1 MNNNKDCQVGQLTK
15 QVQTLTSRTIQTNHR
30 ESKGKIFDEKSFAK
44 IGGHHQLLFRGSA
57 LKPQQAA
64 FGKVAQSTNLSLDKC
79 LFLCPIDDVCV
90 FSVLDLVKRLLTK
103 VVRMSTAKG
112 PQPNSTFAADRN
124 KVTKSLV

>member
-1 MNNNKDCQVGQLTK
+1 MEHVE

-44 IGGHHQLLFRGSA
+44 IGGRHQLLFRGSA

>member
-1 MNNNKDCQVGQLTK
+1 MEASADFVERMERVEAE

-64 FGKVAQSTNLSLDKC
+64 FGKVAQSTIPLRST
-79 LFLCPIDDVCV
+79 
-90 FSVLDLVKRLLTK
+90 FSV
-103 VVRMSTAKG
+103 
-112 PQPNSTFAADRN
+112 
-124 KVTKSLV
+124 